1 MEQLRGALGRR
12 VAALRQDLL
21 GALAELEARLDF
33 PEEDIPPEDRG
44 ATCEI
49 INRCKMAIEELL
61 AGFKGGR
68 ALREGVRTV
77 ILGRPN
83 VGKSTLLNTLL
94 GEERA
99 IVTPLPGT
107 TRDVIEEVVIIRG
120 VPVRLVD
127 TAGIR
132 KGLDE
137 VERLGVERARQQAA
151 RADLILLVIDGSV
164 PLEEGDL
171 RLMGELG
178 GRQAIVLINKGD
190 LPQKTFPEDVK
201 AYLPE
206 APVLKVSLKDGWGL
220 DELKK
225 TIYDEAVGQS
235 LEGVMVASLRH
246 AEALEEALG
255 AVRAAGEAAVAGL
268 SDELICIDLR
278 AALAALGKIT
288 GESVDGDLLDE
299 IFSRFCLGK

>member
-1 MEQLRGALGRR
+1 M
-12 VAALRQDLL
+12 
-21 GALAELEARLDF
+21 
-33 PEEDIPPEDRG
+33 
-44 ATCEI
+44 
-49 INRCKMAIEELL
+49 
-61 AGFKGGR
+61 
-68 ALREGVRTV
+68 
-77 ILGRPN
+77 
-83 VGKSTLLNTLL
+83 SSS
-94 GEERA
+94 
-99 IVTPLPGT
+99 
-107 TRDVIEEVVIIRG
+107 IRG
-120 VPVRLVD
+120 
-127 TAGIR
+127 
-132 KGLDE
+132 
-137 VERLGVERARQQAA
+137 
-151 RADLILLVIDGSV
+151 
-164 PLEEGDL
+164 
-171 RLMGELG
+171 
-178 GRQAIVLINKGD
+178 

-288 GESVDGDLLDE
+288 RESVDGDLLDE
-299 IFSRFCLGK
+299 IFSRFCLGEVEVTWMVYDVIVIGGTCRV